1 MTLNRSIVI
10 AFVALGVVTVIVLN
24 MYTLDW
30 DLAFTR
36 LLQSNGLGPLHF
48 IEGFLFWMG
57 LRSVTALLLV
67 ISCLAF
73 WISGYRI
80 ESILTL
86 AVLIPDGMN
95 MLIKNVIGRPRPDSD
110 LVEVLMGYGPIQGFG
125 FPSGHSL
132 HLVLFYG
139 FLLYICWVILRNGI
153 PFRIIL
159 FSGLIYIFM
168 NGLLLVHDGRHWI
181 TDVLAGYI
189 YGIFYLLLFIKIHRA
204 LKKRD

>member
-10 AFVALGVVTVIVLN
+10 AFVVLGAVTFIVLN

-36 LLQSNGLGPLHF
+36 LLQSHGLGPLHF
-48 IEGFLFWMG
+48 IEEFIFWMG
-57 LRSVTALLLV
+57 LRSVTALLLI
-67 ISCLAF
+67 ISCFAF
-73 WISGYRI
+73 WIRGYRV

-95 MLIKNVIGRPRPDSD
+95 ILIKNVIARPRPDSD
-110 LVEVLMGYGPIQGFG
+110 LVEVLMGYGSIQGFG

-139 FLLYICWVILRNGI
+139 FLLYICWVILKNGI

-159 FSGLIYIFM
+159 LSGLIYIAI

-181 TDVLAGYI
+181 TDVLAGYL
-189 YGIFYLLLFIKIHRA
+189 YGIFYLLIFIKIHRA
-204 LKKRD
+204 LKRQV

>member
-10 AFVALGVVTVIVLN
+10 AFVVLGAVTFIVLN

-36 LLQSNGLGPLHF
+36 LLQSHGLGPLHF
-48 IEGFLFWMG
+48 IEEFIFWMG
-57 LRSVTALLLV
+57 LRSVTALLLI
-67 ISCLAF
+67 ISCFAF
-73 WISGYRI
+73 WIRGYRV

-95 MLIKNVIGRPRPDSD
+95 ILIKNVIARPRPDSD
-110 LVEVLMGYGPIQGFG
+110 LVEVLMGYGSIQGFG

-139 FLLYICWVILRNGI
+139 FLLYICWVILKNGI

-159 FSGLIYIFM
+159 LSGLIYIAI

-189 YGIFYLLLFIKIHRA
+189 YGIFYLLLFIKIHR
-204 LKKRD
+204 LIKKRG

>member
-10 AFVALGVVTVIVLN
+10 GFFALGVVTFIVLN

-48 IEGFLFWMG
+48 IEGFIFWMG

-67 ISCLAF
+67 ISCLVF
-73 WISGYRI
+73 WIRGYRV

-86 AVLIPDGMN
+86 AILIPDGMN
-95 MLIKNVIGRPRPDSD
+95 MLIKNVIGRPRPDSN

-139 FLLYICWVILRNGI
+139 FLIYICWVILRNGI

-159 FSGLIYIFM
+159 LSGLIYIIVS
-168 NGLLLVHDGRHWI
+168 GLLLVHDGRHWI

-189 YGIFYLLLFIKIHRA
+189 YGIFYLLIFIKIHGV
-204 LKKRD
+204 LKKQR

>member
-10 AFVALGVVTVIVLN
+10 AFVVLGAVTFIVLN

-36 LLQSNGLGPLHF
+36 LLQSHGLGPLHF
-48 IEGFLFWMG
+48 IEEFIFWMG

-67 ISCLAF
+67 ISCFAF
-73 WISGYRI
+73 WIRGYRV

-95 MLIKNVIGRPRPDSD
+95 ILIKNVIARPRPDSD
-110 LVEVLMGYGPIQGFG
+110 LVEVLMGYGSIQGFG

-139 FLLYICWVILRNGI
+139 FLLYICWVILKNGI

-159 FSGLIYIFM
+159 LSGLIYIAI

-189 YGIFYLLLFIKIHRA
+189 YGIFYLLLFIKIHR
-204 LKKRD
+204 LIKKRG